1 MKNSSHFQEDFVQVL
16 YAIRFLTNFT
26 LKKKFLEGVEETV
39 MGLLGQYAAFHEI
52 KGRNLTCDR

>member
-1 MKNSSHFQEDFVQVL
+1 MQSDSLQTSLF
-16 YAIRFLTNFT
+16 
-26 LKKKFLEGVEETV
+26 KKKFLEGVEETV